1 MDSGVDL
8 DSSQFDKNRGL
19 IDNINDAFVKIN

>member
-8 DSSQFDKNRGL
+8 DSSQFDRVRGL
-19 IDNINDAFVKIN
+19 IGNINDAFVKIN